1 MPIMKD
7 NNITWPYEEEMK
19 KFYPD
24 KTKTFDSTKATYRN
38 KFLISIRLGVNSRKI
53 TKQSSKK
60 RSKER

>member
-1 MPIMKD
+1 MKGRR
-7 NNITWPYEEEMK
+7 K

-24 KTKTFDSTKATYRN
+24 KTKTFDSTKATYHN

-53 TKQSSKK
+53 TKKSKKK

>member
-1 MPIMKD
+1 MKGRR
-7 NNITWPYEEEMK
+7 K

-24 KTKTFDSTKATYRN
+24 KTKTFDSIKATYHN

-53 TKQSSKK
+53 TKQSKKK